1 MKPEQMETLLQSSGF
16 KLAGDSFR
24 LGWQEAAAGET
35 MPVSDLWE
43 GIDDRHW
50 IATPESGPGCRPENR
65 HAAVRMHFKRGPLRV
80 LTNGSTIHH
89 NFKSSMSVVALPI

>member
-24 LGWQEAAAGET
+24 LGWQEAMAGET

-43 GIDDRHW
+43 GIDEGPA
-50 IATPESGPGCRPENR
+50 IATHESAPGCRPENR
-65 HAAVRMHFKRGPLRV
+65 HAAVRMHFKHGPLRV
-80 LTNGSTIHH
+80 LTDGSTVHH
-89 NFKSSMSVVALPI
+89 NRKSSMSVVALPI